1 MYFTHIDLPKVN
13 GTVKV
18 IRGSKAAAEDLQ
30 KMQDA
35 IERMVHSKLDLVLFC
50 NAYES
55 EEIAYENRNLRK
67 AVLRGKHL

>member
-1 MYFTHIDLPKVN
+1 MDVTRFDLPKVN
-13 GTVKV
+13 DTVKV
-18 IRGSKAAAEDLQ
+18 IERSKAAAEDLQ

-50 NAYES
+50 NAYEF